1 MENLIKILGTKKV
14 LSTVYHPQ
22 TNSQIEQ
29 INQEVEAFLR
39 HYVNYQQDNWTEWLS
54 VVEFQ
59 YNNKKHMAIEHTPF
73 KLNFRRHLWKGNLI
87 IRTELPKLNNFL
99 KELQRS
105 WNKARILM
113 NIAKEAIKKQF
124 NKKEEIHK
132 N

>member
-54 VVEFQ
+54 VVEF
-59 YNNKKHMAIEHTPF
+59 
-73 KLNFRRHLWKGNLI
+73 
-87 IRTELPKLNNFL
+87 
-99 KELQRS
+99 
-105 WNKARILM
+105 
-113 NIAKEAIKKQF
+113 
-124 NKKEEIHK
+124 
-132 N
+132 